1 MSIDYLNSKPYLA
14 EKIFGWDRKT
24 VTLGLNE
31 LRSGVVCIDDFKA
44 RGNKKTEEKIP
55 QLEIDIVFLAE
66 TESQIDPKFQT
77 AFKYTRITAKAMRE
91 ALITK
96 KGWNH
101 EELPCEKTISNI
113 LNRLGFRLRRVQKA
127 PLGRREVE
135 QDHSYIKKPQS
146 R

>member
-1 MSIDYLNSKPYLA
+1 MLSLTKQHITTIKDAAKKLTGAKRRAFQAQVSIDYLNSKPHVA

-24 VTLGLNE
+24 VALGLNE

-55 QLEIDIVFLAE
+55 QLEFDIVSLAE
-66 TESQIDPKFQT
+66 PESQIDPKFQT

-96 KGWNH
+96 KAGTMKNS
-101 EELPCEKTISNI
+101 LAK
-113 LNRLGFRLRRVQKA
+113 R
-127 PLGRREVE
+127 PLAI
-135 QDHSYIKKPQS
+135 Y
-146 R
+146 